1 MPALDHFGWIAPFY
15 DRLASP
21 PDAAFWRA
29 VLRLPT
35 SGRLLDIGGGTG
47 RISSVVAEDARQV
60 VIADAS
66 WKMARQAVEKPALL
80 ALAAEGEGLP
90 FASRTFDRVLM
101 VDALHHVRHQPQ
113 CVAEMLRVLAPG
125 GRIVIVEPDLRL
137 RSIKVLAVIEKLLL
151 MRSQMRLPEAICAL
165 FSGHPVT
172 LSVRSSG
179 SSVVITADA

>member
-29 VLRLPT
+29 LLRLPAT
-35 SGRLLDIGGGTG
+35 GRLLDIGGGTG

-66 WKMARQAVEKPALL
+66 WKMARQAVEKQALL
-80 ALAAEGEGLP
+80 ALTAEGEGLP
-90 FASRTFDRVLM
+90 FASHTFDRVLM
-101 VDALHHVRHQPQ
+101 VDALHHVRNQQQ
-113 CVAEMLRVLAPG
+113 CVIEMLRVLVPG

-137 RSIKVLAVIEKLLL
+137 RSIKVLALVEKLLL
-151 MRSQMRLPEAICAL
+151 MRSRMLLPEAIYAL

-172 LSVRSSG
+172 LAVQSSG
-179 SSVVITADA
+179 GSVVITADA